1 MFIALYQKVGPIF
14 HLINWNL
21 HMIFINFVRIY
32 VWGNTC
38 SFSPLK
44 LYVSILSH
52 QLIQRVILTSSSL
65 VTNSVC
71 LFSRCPSL
79 RFTLSHLFLVSTA
92 WLKIQKQLNQ
102 GHSLE
107 HNNYKMML
115 RRLIFAEKIRLWF
128 FNNKTCKS

>member
-52 QLIQRVILTSSSL
+52 QLIQRDNTNLVQFGDKLGLSFLQVSEFKIHFITPVPCVHGLTK
-65 VTNSVC
+65 NSKTTE
-71 LFSRCPSL
+71 L
-79 RFTLSHLFLVSTA
+79 RPFTA
-92 WLKIQKQLNQ
+92 
-102 GHSLE
+102 
-107 HNNYKMML
+107 
-115 RRLIFAEKIRLWF
+115 A
-128 FNNKTCKS
+128 